1 MTATKYILRKL
12 CLQCSAINPMELLRC
27 SQCNHLF
34 VGEAT
39 KEEKEIYDK
48 KIERLTKFKKE
59 VKEEKEQ
66 EED

>member
-1 MTATKYILRKL
+1 
-12 CLQCSAINPMELLRC
+12 MELLKCVQC
-27 SQCNHLF
+27 SHLF

-39 KEEKEIYDK
+39 QEEKEIYDK